1 MNKVDLLKIL
11 SVQMNETKKTTRKD
25 IISFVADMVE
35 YHIKNNAEINGI
47 KPTRSNSGVNLGE
60 VVEVIAKSLFRNKL
74 EKSDSTKHYDLLAK
88 GEKGEVKFFTSDAY
102 AHPINQSEVV
112 DYYLIITY
120 SKKLGLIAFKVTY
133 AQRNEID
140 RNNQG
145 RITINQKAKFVDKD
159 LTKRLTPHKRG

>member
-1 MNKVDLLKIL
+1 MKKVDLLKIL

-47 KPTRSNSGVNLGE
+47 NPTRSNSGVNLGE

-88 GEKGEVKFFTSDAY
+88 GEKVEVKFSTSDAY

-120 SKKLGLIAFKVTY
+120 SKKLGLIAFKVPY